1 MSSKIISITSS
12 GCSEE
17 TITISSVTSPSL
29 LSRKRQFPTTPKSK
43 ETLVIPIEKKDDE
56 VFKLSTIKKIKKK
69 SFPPFSSVKKLRKSE
84 WRKSLDNA
92 IEFSRARRIG
102 IVHSVKKFVF
112 KVKTLYADSDNKRGF
127 KFPMFY
133 DNQIGIG
140 REWQLPIK
148 DMENEE
154 DYNTDEEDLR
164 YGEKSVVRDIK
175 RGVRYVEENGM
186 DNISD

>member
-1 MSSKIISITSS
+1 
-12 GCSEE
+12 
-17 TITISSVTSPSL
+17 
-29 LSRKRQFPTTPKSK
+29 
-43 ETLVIPIEKKDDE
+43 
-56 VFKLSTIKKIKKK
+56 
-69 SFPPFSSVKKLRKSE
+69 
-84 WRKSLDNA
+84 
-92 IEFSRARRIG
+92 
-102 IVHSVKKFVF
+102 
-112 KVKTLYADSDNKRGF
+112 
-127 KFPMFY
+127 MFD

>member
-1 MSSKIISITSS
+1 MSSKIISISS
-12 GCSEE
+12 SRRSEE
-17 TITISSVTSPSL
+17 SITISSVTSL
-29 LSRKRQFPTTPKSK
+29 LSRKRTPFPLTPKSK
-43 ETLVIPIEKKDDE
+43 KMLVIPIEKKDDE

-69 SFPPFSSVKKLRKSE
+69 SFPPFSSAKKLRKSE

-92 IEFSRARRIG
+92 IEFSKARRIG
-102 IVHSVKKFVF
+102 IVHSAKKFIF
-112 KVKTLYADSDNKRGF
+112 KVKTLYADCGSKRPR

-148 DMENEE
+148 GMENEE

-164 YGEKSVVRDIK
+164 YGERTVVRDIK

-186 DNISD
+186 DNLSD